1 MNTYLLIF
9 MIALVSS
16 LLFTP
21 LVRRTCERFGWFDEP
36 KDLRRV
42 HRAAIPRLGGVVLF
56 LSLLTALAALFFINN
71 QVTDALSAERWRLL
85 TALIPAVLIFVIGVV
100 DDMRGLP

>member
-9 MIALVSS
+9 VIALVSS

-21 LVRRTCERFGWFDEP
+21 LVRRSCERFGWFDEP

-42 HRAAIPRLGGVVLF
+42 HRAAIPRLGGVVIF
-56 LSLLTALAALFFINN
+56 LSLT
-71 QVTDALSAERWRLL
+71 
-85 TALIPAVLIFVIGVV
+85 TALITGHAIAVGRRPAPDGRACSGHFDLYPGR
-100 DDMRGLP
+100 D